1 LLFYYPNLAFIQK
14 LTIYN
19 WCMDKTVIGIF
30 EPTTNTEHLINDLQ
44 ADGYNPRD
52 VSIVMR
58 DRNDVEGMHETTGAE
73 VLGDT
78 AGGLATGAVV
88 GGIMG
93 LLAAIAIPGV
103 GGILVGG
110 PIAAALGLTGVAAT
124 AASGAVTGAIA
135 GGLIGALMGLGL
147 PREEAERYQERIKE
161 GAILV
166 AVPASDAGV
175 LDVESLFR
183 DYQAMEVKIL
193 THESRDWNRRRS
205 TDERSQYGFASK
217 GGRSRRRR

>member
-1 LLFYYPNLAFIQK
+1 
-14 LTIYN
+14 
-19 WCMDKTVIGIF
+19 MDNKTVLGIF

-44 ADGYNPRD
+44 AEGYNPRD

-58 DRNDVEGMHETTGAE
+58 DRDDVAEMHKTSGAE
-73 VLGDT
+73 VIGDT
-78 AGGLATGAVV
+78 AGGMATGAVV
-88 GGIMG
+88 GGFMG

-103 GGILVGG
+103 GGLLVGG

-166 AVPASDAGV
+166 AVPTSNAGA
-175 LDVESLFR
+175 LDVESLFH
-183 DYQAMEVKIL
+183 DYQAMEVKTL
-193 THESRDWNRRRS
+193 THEPRDYNRRKS
-205 TDERSQYGFASK
+205 ADERTQYGFASK
-217 GGRSRRRR
+217 GGRSRKKK